1 MAPETFDSGEIRGD
15 PKIDIWALGILLYEL
30 FHGVTPY
37 ASPSVAKMQKN
48 IQSGR
53 LTFKDNLND
62 KAKDLIC
69 LMLDQD
75 HDKRPNIVSVLH
87 HSFFSEMK

>member
-1 MAPETFDSGEIRGD
+1 MAPETFDSGEIKGD

-48 IQSGR
+48 I
-53 LTFKDNLND
+53 
-62 KAKDLIC
+62 
-69 LMLDQD
+69 
-75 HDKRPNIVSVLH
+75 
-87 HSFFSEMK
+87 